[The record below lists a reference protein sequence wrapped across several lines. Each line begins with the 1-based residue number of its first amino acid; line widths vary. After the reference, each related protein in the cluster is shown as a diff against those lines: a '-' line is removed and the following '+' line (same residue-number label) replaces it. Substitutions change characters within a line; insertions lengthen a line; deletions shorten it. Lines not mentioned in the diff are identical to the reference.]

1 MNPLDVAWSVLL
13 KAVDDYWYSEPRNI
27 NVGDRAYLSGR
38 PHTVTWR
45 GDKLGLGMAPESGGD
60 TRYLHDWDIQTEEE
74 HAHEELQRRMGN
86 LDRPYWQQRKMGNL
100 NLDRPYWE
108 QRGAE
113 EVGEEEGWH
122 DNIAA
127 IREAFN
133 REYGQQ

>member
-1 MNPLDVAWSVLL
+1 MNPIDVAWSALL

-38 PHTVTWR
+38 PHTVTYR
-45 GDKLGLGMAPESGGD
+45 GNKFGLGMDPESGGD

-86 LDRPYWQQRKMGNL
+86 LDRPSDWQQS
-100 NLDRPYWE
+100 
-108 QRGAE
+108 GAE

-122 DNIAA
+122 DNIGA

-133 REYGQQ
+133 REYGRQ